1 MEAVNNMTLEEMKN
15 EEMYVLVAPDGSC
28 QLSTLAPDFPMCI
41 AMVKLLHQK
50 GISKSYHEMVVM
62 GEYKIMPVK
71 VTIMANGT
79 QEEGFQK
86 FKQDMNKK

>member
-1 MEAVNNMTLEEMKN
+1 MQIEEMQN

-62 GEYKIMPVK
+62 GEYEIMPVK
-71 VTIMANGT
+71 VTIVANGT
-79 QEEGFQK
+79 AEEGFQK
-86 FKQDMNKK
+86 AKRDMKK